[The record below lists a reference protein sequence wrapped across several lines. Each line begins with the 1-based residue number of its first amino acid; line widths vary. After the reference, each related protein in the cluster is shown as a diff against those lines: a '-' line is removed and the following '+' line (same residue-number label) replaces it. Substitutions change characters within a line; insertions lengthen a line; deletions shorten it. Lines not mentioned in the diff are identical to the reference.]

1 MSHLQEDTP
10 STKRDQT
17 FPKKKVQE
25 TWSLFGMLH
34 FFEITIN
41 VSKL

>member
-17 FPKKKVQE
+17 FPKNVQE
-25 TWSLFGMLH
+25 TWSLFEMVH
-34 FFEITIN
+34 FFEIKIN